1 MEKKLLNL
9 KAKIQGIIN
18 TSEYRSKKLNGV
30 LCSRADLEITELYID
45 TYIKQGSFNSL
56 MKPCGA
62 TKELLDKLG
71 II

>member
-30 LCSRADLEITELYID
+30 LCSRADLEITVEA
-45 TYIKQGSFNSL
+45 KSS
-56 MKPCGA
+56 C
-62 TKELLDKLG
+62 LLTNTA
-71 II
+71 